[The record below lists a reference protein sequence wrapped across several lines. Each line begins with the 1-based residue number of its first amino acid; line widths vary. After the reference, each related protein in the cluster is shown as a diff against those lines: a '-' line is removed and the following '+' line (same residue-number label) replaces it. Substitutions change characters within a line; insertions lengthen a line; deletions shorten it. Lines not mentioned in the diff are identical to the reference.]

1 MVAHL
6 GRSRRFQVIVH
17 MGKLDGVRNNGGSS
31 NLPWLT
37 NIFNMSIEKSFE
49 GAFKRMRDR
58 NWEKIYVLVDI
69 HDTILKA
76 CYNDEETHQW
86 FPYAKEALDIMSH
99 AQQISLILW
108 TSTYDDIIA
117 DYLKHFKENGIT
129 FDMVNINHE
138 TKNTDL
144 SCFDKKTYFN
154 VGIDDKFGF
163 DVETD
168 WEILYN
174 YLVEGIRLGKFK

>member
-1 MVAHL
+1 M
-6 GRSRRFQVIVH
+6 
-17 MGKLDGVRNNGGSS
+17 N
-31 NLPWLT
+31 
-37 NIFNMSIEKSFE
+37 IEKSFE
-49 GAFKRMRDR
+49 GAFKRMKDR

-76 CYNDEETHQW
+76 CYHNEETHEW

-108 TSTYDDIIA
+108 TSTHNNVIKEYVDF
-117 DYLKHFKENGIT
+117 FKKNGIT

-144 SCFDKKTYFN
+144 SCFDDKTYFN

-163 DVETD
+163 EAETD